1 MFLREHFCN
10 LFLFRNLY
18 PFSKVQWVNLLFPAR
33 TDMPPSPAGK
43 NNKIK
48 EVKAARGNLMHLTVC
63 RRPSLSAPI
72 RGIPL
77 ILIVS
82 ATQWDGTVE
91 KWQIHVSKRQDVRL
105 WERKRVSVSSKG
117 WIFFLSSKA
126 DCGQNWKVQSF
137 NCGRW
142 LFNPLTPLTK
152 SELLTKRGER
162 ESQYKFEIFLSMLNV
177 PKHLQT

>member
-1 MFLREHFCN
+1 MFLREDFCN
-10 LFLFRNLY
+10 LFVYLY
-18 PFSKVQWVNLLFPAR
+18 SFSKVQWVNLLFPAR

-48 EVKAARGNLMHLTVC
+48 EVKAARGNLMHLTAC
-63 RRPSLSAPI
+63 RRPSLSAPV

-82 ATQWDGTVE
+82 ATQWDDTVE
-91 KWQIHVSKRQDVRL
+91 KWQIHVSKKKKMCVCEK
-105 WERKRVSVSSKG
+105 EREWSSEG

-126 DCGQNWKVQSF
+126 DCGQKWKVQSF
-137 NCGRW
+137 KCGRW
-142 LFNPLTPLTK
+142 LFNLLTPMTK
-152 SELLTKRGER
+152 SELLTKRGKK
-162 ESQYKFEIFLSMLNV
+162 ESQDKCEIFLSMLNV